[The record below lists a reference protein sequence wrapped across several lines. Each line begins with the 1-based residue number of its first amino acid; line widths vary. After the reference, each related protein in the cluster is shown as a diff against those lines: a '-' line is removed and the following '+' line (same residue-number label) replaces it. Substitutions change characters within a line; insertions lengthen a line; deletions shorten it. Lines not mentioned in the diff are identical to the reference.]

1 MDRPQHVSALISAL
15 HFKDPRPES
24 LHTLSDS
31 EWRQLLAYS
40 DLARLTLILGH
51 GCQEYLPDW
60 VQRRIAQNLADNA
73 ERVVRARVA
82 YQEIAGALHDAH
94 AEHLVLK
101 GFSQYPHFI
110 SDVNLRPQSD
120 FDLYCPPGSIL
131 RAQHALERIGYCADR
146 FPECHI
152 ADHIPLLVR
161 SRDQRWSGNPFDP
174 EISNAIDV
182 HFRFWGRSNARF
194 GPRHLDAF
202 WDRRTKRIIKGLE
215 FYALDP
221 LDALAFSSLHAL
233 RHLLYGGLVPLNIYE
248 IGYFL
253 HHTANSDLLWKTWLA
268 QHDDDLRPLIAIPSF
283 LAAEWFGCHL
293 PQPVQQEIQ
302 SLPALVHRWYSEFGE
317 STLTRLFEFNKDA
330 LWLHLG
336 LIDSWQDKVSL
347 LVRRLFPLWLPP
359 FNSRWVQENDEGA
372 RVKRRSLF
380 VRCGTYFNWFTTR
393 VIRHVGVLP
402 SALWNGLR
410 LWSS

>member
-1 MDRPQHVSALISAL
+1 MDRPRHISALISAL
-15 HFKDPRPES
+15 HFEDPRPES
-24 LHTLSDS
+24 LRALSDS

-40 DLARLTLILGH
+40 DVARLTLILGH
-51 GCQEYLPDW
+51 ACREYLPGW

-82 YQEIAGALHDAH
+82 YQEIADALHDAH

-110 SDVNLRPQSD
+110 SDVSLRPQSD
-120 FDLYCPPGSIL
+120 FDLYCPPGLTL
-131 RAQHALERIGYCADR
+131 RAQHALERIGYRTGR

-152 ADHIPLLVR
+152 ADHIPLLIR
-161 SRDQRWSGNPFDP
+161 SRDRHSNGNAFDP
-174 EISNAIDV
+174 EIDNAIDL

-194 GPRHLDAF
+194 GPGSLDAF
-202 WDRRTKRIIKGLE
+202 WDRRTKRIIKGQE

-248 IGYFL
+248 VAYFL
-253 HHTANSDLLWKTWLA
+253 HHTANNDSLWRNWLA
-268 QHDDDLRPLIAIPSF
+268 QHDSDLRPLIAIPSF
-283 LAAEWFGCHL
+283 LAAQWFGCNV
-293 PQPVQQEIQ
+293 PSAVQQEIQ
-302 SLPALVHRWYSEFGE
+302 SLPALVHRWCSEFGE
-317 STLTRLFEFNKDA
+317 STLARLFEMNKDA
-330 LWLHLG
+330 VWLHLG
-336 LIDSWQDKVSL
+336 LIDSWPDKVSL
-347 LVRRLFPLWLPP
+347 LVRRLFPFWLPP
-359 FNSRWVQENDEGA
+359 FNSRWVQEKDEGGSVEP
-372 RVKRRSLF
+372 RNFFVK
-380 VRCGTYFNWFTTR
+380 GGAYFSWFTTR

-402 SALWNGLR
+402 SALWHGLR